1 MLAGGATT
9 PQATHLKK
17 EKKKTNDELNFVLRP
32 LDIAIELRSAVVY
45 KVT

>member
-9 PQATHLKK
+9 PQATHLK
-17 EKKKTNDELNFVLRP
+17 KKKTNDELNFVLRP